1 MSFLTVTA
9 SQIILPELYITSE
22 EEEGEKKK
30 EEKEGIQLVTAVIDF
45 VKDLEPEIKMNI
57 SSNVSTIV
65 KQVKQC
71 LLFSRE
77 VL

>member
-65 KQVKQC
+65 KQV
-71 LLFSRE
+71 
-77 VL
+77 